1 MIKYNGKRGYYMF
14 NTTLCYIEKDGAY
27 LMIHRIKKENDLN
40 KDKWVGVGGK
50 LEEGESPFDCVRREV
65 YEETGVIIKEPRYR
79 GIITFVSDKWG
90 TEYMHLFT
98 ATDYDGEIDY
108 DCDEGKLE
116 WIKKELVPSLPI
128 WEGDKIFFDLMEK
141 EERFFS
147 LKLCYEGDTLVSHT
161 LEF

>member
-1 MIKYNGKRGYYMF
+1 MF

-65 YEETGVIIKEPRYR
+65 YEETGVNIKNPRYR

-116 WIKKELVPSLPI
+116 WVKKELVPSLPI

-161 LEF
+161 LEY

>member
-1 MIKYNGKRGYYMF
+1 MK
-14 NTTLCYIEKDGAY
+14 NTSLCYIEKDGAY

-65 YEETGVIIKEPRYR
+65 YEETGVNIKDPRYR

-116 WIKKELVPSLPI
+116 WVKKELVPSLPI
-128 WEGDKIFFDLMEK
+128 WEGDKVFFDLMEK
-141 EERFFS
+141 EKRFFS

-161 LEF
+161 LEY

>member
-50 LEEGESPFDCVRREV
+50 LEEGESPFDCARREV

-116 WIKKELVPSLPI
+116 WVKKELVPSLPI

>member
-1 MIKYNGKRGYYMF
+1 MF

-50 LEEGESPFDCVRREV
+50 LEKGESPFDCVRREV

-116 WIKKELVPSLPI
+116 WVKKERVPSLPI

-147 LKLCYEGDTLVSHT
+147 LKLCYEGDTLVSHA

>member
-1 MIKYNGKRGYYMF
+1 MF

-116 WIKKELVPSLPI
+116 WVKKEVVPTLPI
-128 WEGDKIFFDLMEK
+128 WEGDKIFFDLIEK
-141 EERFFS
+141 EKRFFS
-147 LKLCYEGDTLVSHT
+147 LKLCYVGDTLVSHT